1 MRSLRHVL
9 IGFGIAGYISLA
21 LFGLLA
27 VPAHGADHGAH
38 YADACPFVIGE
49 QSLCSMG
56 PIEHVR
62 AWQNATTTLVS
73 TGLFVLIPLFFLY
86 FYRIPVPPM
95 PRCHVRKKLF
105 REALLTRLFS
115 QGILHS
121 KAY

>member
-1 MRSLRHVL
+1 MKSLRHILV
-9 IGFGIAGYISLA
+9 GFGIAGYISLA
-21 LFGLLA
+21 VFGLFA
-27 VPAHGADHGAH
+27 MPVEAAHHGAQHVDT
-38 YADACPFVIGE
+38 CPFVIGE

-56 PIEHVR
+56 PIGHIR

-73 TGLFVLIPLFFLY
+73 TGLFVLIPLFF
-86 FYRIPVPPM
+86 FYYYRTSIPQRL
-95 PRCHVRKKLF
+95 RCHVRKNLF